1 MRVPPLSPVSVDS
14 SAALSGWEEVW
25 DSRSELVTAE
35 LSELSWAW
43 ELEGTELSGR
53 EDSPWELVFA
63 PPEQARCGSRVLP
76 RFHCAKRSG
85 FGAVGTAQPAWDL
98 SCGRCCETI
107 RFRYGN
113 R

>member
-63 PPEQARCGSRVLP
+63 PPEQAVKVKDSSR
-76 RFHCAKRSG
+76 AAAESK
-85 FGAVGTAQPAWDL
+85 
-98 SCGRCCETI
+98 I
-107 RFRYGN
+107 RFMIHHPFAFFFYDTGCLFPCKILIFHRLP
-113 R
+113 

>member
-53 EDSPWELVFA
+53 A
-63 PPEQARCGSRVLP
+63 
-76 RFHCAKRSG
+76 
-85 FGAVGTAQPAWDL
+85 L
-98 SCGRCCETI
+98 SDCSCWAMSSSSL
-107 RFRYGN
+107 
-113 R
+113 